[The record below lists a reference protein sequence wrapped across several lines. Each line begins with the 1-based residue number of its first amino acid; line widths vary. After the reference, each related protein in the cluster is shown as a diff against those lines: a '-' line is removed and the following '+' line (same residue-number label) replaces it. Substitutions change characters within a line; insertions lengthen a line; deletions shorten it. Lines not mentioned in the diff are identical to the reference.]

1 MKKSCCQEKNNY
13 FIVMVAALLWTAI
26 IMGIVGCGG
35 GGSGYEPSVVTSTA
49 TMTPTGTRT
58 PTVTSTPTGN
68 STKTPTPTNTPGVT
82 ATPTADPNSEPS
94 DPNDIDTYP
103 APASGHF
110 SSKVTTS
117 KLTGGQEVR
126 VGDVD
131 FSFTNVSTDKKYSY
145 ATDSDGVAA
154 VLNLP
159 CGEYK
164 VSCPDFDQSRTVN
177 FDESRIYITN
187 FRDNL
192 P

>member
-1 MKKSCCQEKNNY
+1 
-13 FIVMVAALLWTAI
+13 MVAALLWTAI

-58 PTVTSTPTGN
+58 PTVTSTPT
-68 STKTPTPTNTPGVT
+68 PTNTPGATV
-82 ATPTADPNSEPS
+82 TPTADPNSEPS

-117 KLTGGQEVR
+117 KLTDGQEVR

-145 ATDSDGVAA
+145 TTDSDGVAA